1 MTPGFVGLWGLRL
14 GLGCLLRS
22 MVIELAY
29 LDLSLWALSDHLTVS
44 IRFELRLY

>member
-14 GLGCLLRS
+14 GLGRLLRS
-22 MVIELAY
+22 MVIGLAY

-44 IRFELRLY
+44 IRFELRLF

>member
-1 MTPGFVGLWGLRL
+1 MTPGFVGLWGL
-14 GLGCLLRS
+14 GLGWLFRS

-29 LDLSLWALSDHLTVS
+29 LDLSLWTLSDHLTVS